1 MTVTQKY
8 EHQVIPVGTVVQTIL
23 GDPLKI
29 TSVLH
34 FGEFGDVYEAEE
46 PVEKTRMCL
55 RTEHINCPKAFRSLD
70 CFIRLAQ
77 RYPLADRRYS
87 RHLIN
92 VTKQTGDFGELN
104 ELRFH
109 TCELLGPNLDDLRQ
123 LHLQRNFTHQMA
135 FYMCDQILRAL
146 SELHRLGYVHR
157 RVSPKSFCVGSHV
170 HESLVFV
177 VGYSHLHYVKKG
189 NREHKVYKDD
199 YKSSIRGSKVFQSVA
214 AQREK
219 TVYFRDDLE
228 SLLFTF
234 IDVFK
239 MGAVPWKSKEPAK
252 MLDDKVKMR
261 QGKFK
266 NFDKLLPPDFEQLF
280 RILRTFDETDR
291 PECVLLHEIIDKC
304 ARRYEINIGAVA
316 PDFLGKILP
325 NFVLNRPPKE
335 EVKKKELTEDP
346 DSDRDEFEAC
356 VKARVENKMTTGDE
370 TKGDTSCS
378 IGRFKGDE
386 PPDEAAEKTA
396 KRLKRGKKPKH
407 NEDYRVGRDIFIV

>member
-1 MTVTQKY
+1 M
-8 EHQVIPVGTVVQTIL
+8 HDVILPKTRHFLHDRHPEVRASGDPGGHRLQTIL

-29 TSVLH
+29 ISVLH

-219 TVYFRDDLE
+219 TVHFRDDLE
-228 SLLFTF
+228 SLYSCCHHTF
-234 IDVFK
+234 KFPPPGCSPLSTCKVQDGR
-239 MGAVPWKSKEPAK
+239 GACVEEQGAGE
-252 MLDDKVKMR
+252 DAQR
-261 QGKFK
+261 QVK

-280 RILRTFDETDR
+280 R
-291 PECVLLHEIIDKC
+291 H
-304 ARRYEINIGAVA
+304 
-316 PDFLGKILP
+316 
-325 NFVLNRPPKE
+325 PPY
-335 EVKKKELTEDP
+335 
-346 DSDRDEFEAC
+346 F
-356 VKARVENKMTTGDE
+356 
-370 TKGDTSCS
+370 
-378 IGRFKGDE
+378 
-386 PPDEAAEKTA
+386 
-396 KRLKRGKKPKH
+396 
-407 NEDYRVGRDIFIV
+407 